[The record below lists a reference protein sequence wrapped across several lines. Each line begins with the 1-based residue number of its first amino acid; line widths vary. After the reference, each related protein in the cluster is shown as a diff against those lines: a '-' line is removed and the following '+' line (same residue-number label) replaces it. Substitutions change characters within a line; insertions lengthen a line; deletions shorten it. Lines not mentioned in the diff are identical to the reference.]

1 MLHKRAQA
9 KLDSATLASV
19 TKEMAEPRMSRS
31 ARVAKVNPA
40 KSSDRRSAP
49 TQTRPRRETS

>member
-31 ARVAKVNPA
+31 ARGQSESCEKFGTTKRPI
-40 KSSDRRSAP
+40 
-49 TQTRPRRETS
+49 QIRPRRETS